1 MAHCFLGDGF
11 FSEVAYGAG
20 MTHFTER
27 QTDKIALDFSCFDR
41 VLISGSLV
49 DVGHAQAMPPG

>member
-1 MAHCFLGDGF
+1 MALFP
-11 FSEVAYGAG
+11 EVAYGAG

-27 QTDKIALDFSCFDR
+27 HADKIAFDLSCFDR

-49 DVGHAQAMPPG
+49 DVGHVQAMPPG

>member
-1 MAHCFLGDGF
+1 LFLGDGF

-27 QTDKIALDFSCFDR
+27 HADKIAFDLSCFDR